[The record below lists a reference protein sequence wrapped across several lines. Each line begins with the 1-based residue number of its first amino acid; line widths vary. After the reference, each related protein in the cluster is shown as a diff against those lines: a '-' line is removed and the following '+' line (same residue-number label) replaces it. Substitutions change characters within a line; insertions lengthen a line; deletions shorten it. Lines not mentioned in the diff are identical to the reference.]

1 MNKSISNPS
10 AARDLELYA
19 VNDGE
24 LYAGIIRSTVANMA
38 RKMRRGCYDADKA
51 VKAWEYVA
59 EAAAKKYAR
68 EFARVGEWCSL
79 FNLAT
84 RRETAEALAEYF
96 ADNVT
101 EAAAA

>member
-1 MNKSISNPS
+1 MKNAIDFE

-19 VNDGE
+19 ENDGE
-24 LYAGIIRSTVANMA
+24 LYAGIIRATVANMA
-38 RKMRRGCYDADKA
+38 RKIRRGCYDAEKA

-68 EFARVGEWCSL
+68 EFARAGEWCAM
-79 FNLAT
+79 FTPAT
-84 RRETAEALAEYF
+84 RRECARALLERF